1 MSDVSERY
9 AVYLTPPPSHELTQ
23 LAAEWLGRNPWN
35 RQRFAPFA
43 PEGISTEEMWEATA
57 APRHYGFHA
66 TLRAPFELTSESNP
80 EALNALVS
88 NFCTNVPTLN
98 LTLRV
103 EPLGPFLA
111 LQAERSGA
119 LQQLE
124 RELLSTI
131 EPFRKPL
138 SEFDR
143 LRRLKAPLT
152 ERQKQ
157 SLEAWGYPYVGP
169 DFRFHMTLT
178 GPLPNDRMK
187 QFETAANLWFKEWLA
202 ISLDQLGLAVFHQP
216 DRQSPFQALAFHS
229 FAKL

>member
-43 PEGISTEEMWEATA
+43 PEGISAEEMWEATA

-66 TLRAPFELTSESNP
+66 TLRAPFELTCEANR

-88 NFCTNVPTLN
+88 NFCTNVQRLN

-111 LQAERSGA
+111 LQAEHSRA

-124 RELLSTI
+124 SELLSAI

-157 SLEAWGYPYVGP
+157 SLKMWGYPYVGA

-178 GPLPNDRMK
+178 GALSNDRRNH
-187 QFETAANLWFKEWLA
+187 FEAAANLWFAEWLEVP
-202 ISLDQLGLAVFHQP
+202 LDRMGVAVFHQP
-216 DRQSPFQALAFHS
+216 DRQTPFQAIAFHS